1 MSKSTVTPVEVQLP
15 EGYKENYGIG
25 EEMTVLEATYSESV
39 VEKIIQIV
47 KPDGSVVTL
56 TVGDKFK
63 FETSGIYVLSYIA
76 KDDAL
81 PTPNEA
87 TQSLTINVADTTKPV
102 VNVTVAETAKVN
114 DSITVEINVVEDS
127 EYDVTVTL
135 TNPDATAQKLAS
147 PYTFTVSALGKY
159 TLKVVVEDIY
169 GNVETIT
176 KEITVTA
183 VETEQPGTD
192 EPTNN
197 GCGGSIVASIFG
209 VLALAG
215 TVVVLRKKRKE

>member
-1 MSKSTVTPVEVQLP
+1 MSIGRFSKST
-15 EGYKENYGIG
+15 
-25 EEMTVLEATYSESV
+25 
-39 VEKIIQIV
+39 
-47 KPDGSVVTL
+47 
-56 TVGDKFK
+56 

-87 TQSLTINVADTTKPV
+87 IQTITINVADVTKPV
-102 VNVTVAETAKVN
+102 VNVTVAETASVN
-114 DSITVEINVVEDS
+114 DSVTVTIDVVEDS

-135 TNPDATAQKLAS
+135 TKPDATAEKLAS
-147 PYTFTVSALGKY
+147 PYTFTAIAEGKY

-183 VETEQPGTD
+183 AQSEQPGTN
-192 EPTNN
+192 EPTEEPADK
-197 GCGGSIVASIFG
+197 GCFGSVVTSIFG

-215 TVVVLRKKRKE
+215 AAVVLRKKREE